1 MYGLVLAGIF
11 RGGLRYLPPLC
22 LRFFRALWG
31 RYLPVLGAT
40 VGGSRSTRL
49 RAVTLGKGRV
59 PLRFVLDHAIVGSY
73 Q

>member
-1 MYGLVLAGIF
+1 MGLSWPVSSGVACGIF
-11 RGGLRYLPPLC
+11 RLSACGI
-22 LRFFRALWG
+22 FRALWG

>member
-1 MYGLVLAGIF
+1 MYGLVL
-11 RGGLRYLPPLC
+11 GGL
-22 LRFFRALWG
+22 